1 MYGPVI
7 DGDLVQDSLYKL
19 LNADHFV
26 PVPTIFGDDT
36 NGGTGFAPRSTDSIS
51 VSNIWLRDQFPFLT
65 LSQIKRLNTLYPETT
80 LQYPGSGTYWRQLAN
95 VYGEMRYMC
104 PGLFAS
110 SAFSRHPDLATKA
123 WNYRYN
129 VEDPQ
134 QMADGQG
141 VPHTAE
147 TAAIWGPKY
156 VGGPASY
163 FPGEVNG
170 EIVPTM
176 QGYWTSFVRAKDP
189 NVHRHPGSPTWE
201 AWNEAKRNRLKMETG
216 AMEMES
222 VDQRQKERCEFLYS
236 VGLGVER

>member
-7 DGDLVQDSLYKL
+7 DGDVVQDSLYKL
-19 LNADHFV
+19 INTGRFV
-26 PVPTIFGDDT
+26 HVPTIFGDDT
-36 NGGTGFAPRSTDSIS
+36 NGGTGFAPRSTDSLS
-51 VSNIWLRDQFPFLT
+51 ASNIWLRDQFPYLT
-65 LSQIKRLNTLYPETT
+65 LPQIKKLNALYPDTA
-80 LQYPGSGTYWRQLAN
+80 LRFPKSGAYWRQLAN

-110 SAFSRHPDLATKA
+110 SAFSGHPTLATKA

-141 VPHTAE
+141 VPHTVE
-147 TAAIWGPKY
+147 TAAIWGPPY

-163 FPGEVNG
+163 FSGEVNG
-170 EIVPTM
+170 GIVPIM

-189 NVHRHPGSPTWE
+189 NVYRYPGSPTWE
-201 AWNEAKRNRLKMETG
+201 AWSGERWNRLKMETG
-216 AMEMES
+216 VTEMES
-222 VDQRQKERCEFLYS
+222 VDKGQKERCEFLYT
-236 VGLGVER
+236 VGLDTK